1 MIPLYAI
8 QVPLH
13 CINEAATAYHLPAKL
28 IIAIIQVERG
38 KVGYIVQN
46 KNGSYDIG
54 PAQINSAWLP
64 TLKAYGITQ
73 TELQFDPCINIK
85 VGAWIAA
92 KAIAKENNLLTGI
105 GDYHSHTRQY
115 NHAYS
120 QKIRMHLT
128 KLHILFN
135 ESV

>member
-1 MIPLYAI
+1 
-8 QVPLH
+8 
-13 CINEAATAYHLPAKL
+13 
-28 IIAIIQVERG
+28 IQVEHG
-38 KVGYIVQN
+38 KVGHIVKN
-46 KNGSYDIG
+46 KNGSFDIG

-64 TLKAYGITQ
+64 ILKTHGITQ
-73 TELQFDPCINIK
+73 TQLQFDPCINIK

-92 KAIAKENNLLTGI
+92 KAIANEKNLLSGI
-105 GDYHSHTRQY
+105 GDYHSHTPHY

-128 KLHILFN
+128 RLHILFN

>member
-1 MIPLYAI
+1 MMPLDAMP
-8 QVPLH
+8 VPLH
-13 CINEAATAYHLPAKL
+13 CINEAAIAYHLPAQL
-28 IIAIIQVERG
+28 MIAILQVERG
-38 KVGYIVQN
+38 KVGQIVKN
-46 KNGSYDIG
+46 KKGSYDIG

-73 TELQFDPCINIK
+73 TQLQFDPCINIK

-92 KAIAKENNLLTGI
+92 KAIANENNLLAGI
-105 GDYHSHTRQY
+105 GDYHSHTSQY

-128 KLHILFN
+128 RLHILFN